1 MVTVDQLGS
10 GTQGSQGGGAPE
22 HPAPAEKRFDFSGGE
37 LCLDFCNTLN
47 GSRARPKELLL
58 AYPDLVSWARQAGIV
73 GDFEARALVER
84 AYQNPTESAE
94 ALFHA
99 KALREAIFR
108 LFSNSIDDAAP
119 EPADLAILNV
129 TLGRALSHRRLSS
142 THQGFAWEWQRDDEA
157 FDTML
162 WPVVQSAADLLVSP
176 KASRVRRCGGT
187 DCDWLFMDMSRNQ
200 SRRWCDMSGCGNRAK
215 ARRYYAR
222 KKTGR

>member
-1 MVTVDQLGS
+1 MVTVDRFGS
-10 GTQGSQGGGAPE
+10 GTEGSQRGGAPE
-22 HPAPAEKRFDFSGGE
+22 HAASAEKRFDFSGGE

-73 GDFEARALVER
+73 GDFEARALVET
-84 AYQNPTESAE
+84 AHQHPTESTK

-108 LFSNSIDDAAP
+108 LFSNSIDGAAP

-129 TLGRALSHRRLSS
+129 TLGRALSHRRLSI
-142 THQGFAWEWQRDDEA
+142 THQGFAWEWRRDDEA
-157 FDTML
+157 LDTML